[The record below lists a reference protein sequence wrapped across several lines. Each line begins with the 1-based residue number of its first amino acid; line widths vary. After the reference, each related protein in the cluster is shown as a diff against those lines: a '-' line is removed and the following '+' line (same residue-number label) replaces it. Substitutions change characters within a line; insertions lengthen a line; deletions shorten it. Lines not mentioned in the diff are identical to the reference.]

1 MATDNG
7 HSIAVAMAGIR
18 VHAVRCTALSLRVG
32 EDGEGKKFVGNKQSF
47 AAITR
52 HTLALGTH
60 ASNYSL
66 RACQALVLVSFLDKQ
81 LELVA
86 FERNCTIGFLFRL
99 CQSSILRCYHLS
111 SRRFFGLYCPIR
123 HLYDR
128 TVYCLAHHGRG
139 PNNGLPG
146 DKSTSS

>member
-1 MATDNG
+1 
-7 HSIAVAMAGIR
+7 
-18 VHAVRCTALSLRVG
+18 
-32 EDGEGKKFVGNKQSF
+32 VGNKQSF

-86 FERNCTIGFLFRL
+86 FLKAIVLLDSCFG
-99 CQSSILRCYHLS
+99 CVKAPILRCYHLS

-123 HLYDR
+123 HLY
-128 TVYCLAHHGRG
+128 VY
-139 PNNGLPG
+139 NGQ
-146 DKSTSS
+146 